1 VKLGLPILVILC
13 FSAPVCAEECVE
25 HAENVEGKIAKFATC
40 TAQVEEAIRA
50 NVDGYV
56 MVAYVVKLKD
66 QRIVVADPLGETEYG
81 VGATISYQ
89 LMKFDPPSDT
99 RRRFLPNLYAT
110 VINPKL
116 SKGNP

>member
-1 VKLGLPILVILC
+1 MKLGLPILIVLC

-25 HAENVEGKIAKFATC
+25 HAENVEGAIVKYATC

-66 QRIVVADPLGETEYG
+66 QRILVDDLLSETEYG

-99 RRRFLPNLYAT
+99 RRRFKPKLSAIVIDPN
-110 VINPKL
+110 L